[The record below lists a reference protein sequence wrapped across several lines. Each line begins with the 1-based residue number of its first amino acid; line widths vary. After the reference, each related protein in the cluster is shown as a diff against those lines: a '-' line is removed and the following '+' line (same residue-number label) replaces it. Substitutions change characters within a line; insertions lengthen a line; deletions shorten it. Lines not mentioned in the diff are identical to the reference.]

1 MSDIVKKDETIL
13 PMLMEQ
19 VKDKIVEVRG
29 LQVLLDRDVAALYGV
44 ETREVNQA
52 VRNNPGKFREGY
64 IFELTTEESAVLRSN
79 YLTLEHEKGKGRYS
93 KYKFKA
99 FTERGLYMLATILR
113 SKRAEDATVAIVET
127 FYKVR
132 ELKRELLEFHQEK
145 DKEKQTSKMQHFGEL
160 LTDIVMPDL
169 QTSETESS
177 LEINFFIGKL
187 KHTVKRVRK
196 ENRSEES
203 K

>member
-1 MSDIVKKDETIL
+1 M
-13 PMLMEQ
+13 
-19 VKDKIVEVRG
+19 
-29 LQVLLDRDVAALYGV
+29 AALYGV

-93 KYKFKA
+93 KYNFKA

-127 FYKVR
+127 FFHWQTQAYCEARPQGEVDYVMYEKNEAVENFDHLNCLNYTFVVVKIKHKV
-132 ELKRELLEFHQEK
+132 
-145 DKEKQTSKMQHFGEL
+145 
-160 LTDIVMPDL
+160 
-169 QTSETESS
+169 
-177 LEINFFIGKL
+177 
-187 KHTVKRVRK
+187 VRK
-196 ENRSEES
+196 GDI
-203 K
+203 

>member
-19 VKDKIVEVRG
+19 VEDKIAVIRNVA
-29 LQVLLDRDVAALYGV
+29 VIADADVAALYGV
-44 ETREVNQA
+44 ETREINQA
-52 VRNNPGKFREGY
+52 VRNNRDKFPSRY
-64 IFELTTEESAVLRSN
+64 MFELNNSELRDLRSKI
-79 YLTLEHEKGKGRYS
+79 LTTNVSS
-93 KYKFKA
+93 KSRSTTKV
-99 FTERGLYMLATILR
+99 FTERGLYMLATILKGETAR
-113 SKRAEDATVAIVET
+113 NMTFAIIET
-127 FYKVR
+127 FAKVR
-132 ELKRELLEFHQEK
+132 ELKRELLDLHQEK
-145 DKEKQTSKMQHFGEL
+145 DKEKQTSKLQHFGEV
-160 LTDIVMPDL
+160 LTDIVMPEL

-196 ENRSEES
+196 E